1 MKSPSSTLID
11 GLTEKLRSAKEALQ
25 AAGDTLAKAE
35 AREAEARS
43 AMTAAEAKERLAS
56 LAQARAETQA
66 AADRRALETAEAAL
80 TAERQRNNVLAQQ
93 LAEINKRLN
102 TPIPPVTYEATMQR
116 KDEAGRLSG
125 FVLKPVE
132 GGR

>member
-25 AAGDTLAKAE
+25 AAGDALAKAE
-35 AREAEARS
+35 AREAEARG
-43 AMTAAEAKERLAS
+43 AATAAEAKERLAS

-93 LAEINKRLN
+93 LAEINTRLN

>member
-25 AAGDTLAKAE
+25 AAGDALAKAE
-35 AREAEARS
+35 AREAEACG
-43 AMTAAEAKERLAS
+43 AATAAEAKERLAS

-102 TPIPPVTYEATMQR
+102 TPSPPVTYEATLQR

>member
-25 AAGDTLAKAE
+25 AAGDALAKAE
-35 AREAEARS
+35 AREAEARG
-43 AMTAAEAKERLAS
+43 AATAAEAKERLAS

-93 LAEINKRLN
+93 LSEINTRLN